1 MAKTRIRPC
10 TGFAHPL
17 DGRHIPGC
25 GRTIDGVEVPRV
37 RGRIKGD
44 ICLDCHTTWRD
55 GVLERLMQSPRIPD
69 GLFWQTDKDSSKL
82 TRLLMYEYDP
92 MLYRCESMVR
102 QARTRLVRRGRYYKG
117 HSLLDGLSGTDAAWK
132 LYEMAPTHCPYLEV
146 ELDPTFY
153 GDRKAGA
160 AGARPNS
167 PSLDRI
173 DSSRG
178 YHWDN
183 VQVISFLANRIKTDA
198 TPEQMV
204 TFARNALRIHGHRPG
219 KRL

>member
-1 MAKTRIRPC
+1 MTRTRIRPC

-25 GRTIDGVEVPRV
+25 GRTIDGLTVPRV

-44 ICLDCHTTWRD
+44 ICLDCHTRWRKD
-55 GVLERLMQSPRIPD
+55 TETALLHSPKVPE
-69 GLFWQTDKDSSKL
+69 GLFQHLGTAPSML

-102 QARTRLVRRGRYYKG
+102 HAQNRYRE
-117 HSLLDGLSGTDAAWK
+117 HTLLDGLSGTQAAWK
-132 LYEMAPTHCPYLEV
+132 LYHMAPTHCPYLGV
-146 ELDPTFY
+146 ELDATY
-153 GDRKAGA
+153 YQGRKGGA
-160 AGARPNS
+160 AGAHPNS

-183 VQVISFLANRIKTDA
+183 IQVISFLANRIKTNA
-198 TPEQMV
+198 TSEEL
-204 TFARNALRIHGHRPG
+204 TAFSRNWLKLHDQ
-219 KRL
+219 